1 MRVLQPAGWPRPKGY
16 SNGIEV
22 RGRQIF
28 VAGLIGWN
36 AEEKFEA
43 RDLPGQ
49 FEQLLRNLIAVLAE
63 ADAGPEH
70 VVRMTWYITDKEA
83 YLRDTKRIGEI
94 YRAIMGRVFPV
105 MAVVQV
111 VALMEDE
118 AKIEIEVTAVV
129 PD

>member
-1 MRVLQPAGWPRPKGY
+1 MKVLQPAGWPRPKGY

-43 RDLPGQ
+43 KDLPGQ

-83 YLRDTKRIGEI
+83 YLRDAKRIGEI

>member
-16 SNGIEV
+16 SNGIEA

-43 RDLPGQ
+43 KDLPGQ

-70 VVRMTWYITDKEA
+70 VVRMTWYITDKQA
-83 YLRDTKRIGEI
+83 YLRDAKRIGEI

>member
-1 MRVLQPAGWPRPKGY
+1 MEYEPGAGVLHRWTGTAPSEVVLTGLTLP
-16 SNGIEV
+16 NG
-22 RGRQIF
+22 
-28 VAGLIGWN
+28 IGWN

-43 RDLPGQ
+43 KDLPGQ

-63 ADAGPEH
+63 AEAGPEH
-70 VVRMTWYITDKEA
+70 VVRMTWYITDKQA
-83 YLRDTKRIGEI
+83 YLRDAKRIGEI

-111 VALMEDE
+111 VALMENE

>member
-1 MRVLQPAGWPRPKGY
+1 MKVLQPAGWPRPKGY

-43 RDLPGQ
+43 KDLPGQ

-70 VVRMTWYITDKEA
+70 VVRMTWYITDKQA
-83 YLRDTKRIGEI
+83 YLRDAKRIGEI